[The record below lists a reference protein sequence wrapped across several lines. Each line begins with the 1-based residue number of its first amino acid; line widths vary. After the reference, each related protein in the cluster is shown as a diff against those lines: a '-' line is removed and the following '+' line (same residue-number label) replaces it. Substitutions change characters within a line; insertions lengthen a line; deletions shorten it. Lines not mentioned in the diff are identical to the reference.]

1 MKIYFR
7 GLADIF
13 RPRQIFAD
21 LAQAKISGVVLPLGA
36 YFYWDVDA
44 EGIHRKRE
52 ILPCQMKIDVDADY
66 GALAA
71 FAEPC
76 LSAMQK
82 YGLTAEVFDMPSLGG
97 NLRQVKWIKQWGWER
112 VCDVLKHVQTVVL
125 QFASEKGIGT
135 SFVYYM
141 NPPEMDNEEIYAFNK
156 DYYVCLGRMAADLGI
171 TLLFTN
177 QLDSVGGHIV
187 RGSLADGRE
196 MAQWVD
202 SLNAAV
208 GTEVFGVNFHTGNA
222 NLCGQDMQM
231 FIREVGH
238 RLKAVTVCDNDGRH
252 YASLLPFSTFR
263 RGEYA
268 TDWLGLI
275 RGLRDVDFDGSL
287 IFEANDTIYGYSPLL
302 RPHILQ
308 LAKAVADYLAWQV
321 SLELEMKRHDK
332 IVLFGAGNMCR
343 NYMKN
348 YGDKYPPLFTC
359 DNNSARWGEMFC
371 GLEIKNPQVL
381 RDLPDDVCVFIC
393 NVYYREIEAQLR
405 DLGVKNIAFFND
417 EYMPTFHYDR
427 LERG

>member
-13 RPRQIFAD
+13 RPRQLFAD
-21 LAQAKISGVVLPLGA
+21 LCQAKIPGVVFPLSG
-36 YFYWDVDA
+36 YFYWDINTA
-44 EGIHRKRE
+44 IPHSKRE
-52 ILPCQMKIDVDADY
+52 ILPCQMKMEAEADY
-66 GALAA
+66 SQLAA

-76 LSAMQK
+76 LAGMRDCGMQ
-82 YGLTAEVFDMPSLGG
+82 AEVFDMPSLGG
-97 NLRQVKWIKQWGWER
+97 NLRQAEWIEQLGWER
-112 VCDVLKHVQTVVL
+112 VCDALKHTQEAALRFAAKQGFRISFVHYMLPSDMSNQEVDVFNREYYAWL
-125 QFASEKGIGT
+125 GGLASE
-135 SFVYYM
+135 
-141 NPPEMDNEEIYAFNK
+141 
-156 DYYVCLGRMAADLGI
+156 LGI
-171 TLLFTN
+171 SLLFTN

-187 RGSLADGRE
+187 RGSLADGSE
-196 MAQWVD
+196 MAWWVD
-202 SLNAAV
+202 GLNEAV
-208 GTEVFGVNFHTGNA
+208 GAEVFGVNFHTGNA

-231 FIREVGH
+231 FIREVGP

-275 RGLRDVDFDGSL
+275 RGMRDVDFDGSL

>member
-13 RPRQIFAD
+13 RPKQIFAD
-21 LAQAKISGVVLPLGA
+21 LCQAKIPGVVFPLSG
-36 YFYWDVDA
+36 YFYWDINTA
-44 EGIHRKRE
+44 IPHSKRE
-52 ILPCQMKIDVDADY
+52 ILPCQMRMESEADY
-66 GALAA
+66 SQLAA

-76 LSAMQK
+76 LAGMRDCGMQ
-82 YGLTAEVFDMPSLGG
+82 AEVFDMPSLGG
-97 NLRQVKWIKQWGWER
+97 NLRQAEWIEQLGWER
-112 VCDVLKHVQTVVL
+112 VCGALKYTQEAALRFAAKQGFRISFVHYMLPSDMSNQEVDVFNREYYAWLGGL
-125 QFASEKGIGT
+125 ASE
-135 SFVYYM
+135 
-141 NPPEMDNEEIYAFNK
+141 
-156 DYYVCLGRMAADLGI
+156 LGI
-171 TLLFTN
+171 SLLFTN
-177 QLDSVGGHIV
+177 QLDNVGGHIV
-187 RGSLADGRE
+187 RGSLADGCE
-196 MAQWVD
+196 MAWWVD
-202 SLNAAV
+202 GLNEAV
-208 GTEVFGVNFHTGNA
+208 GAEVFGVNFHTGNA

-252 YASLLPFSTFR
+252 YASLLPFNMFR

-275 RGLRDVDFDGSL
+275 RGMRDVEFDGSL

-302 RPHILQ
+302 RPHVLQ
-308 LAKAVADYLAWQV
+308 LAKAVADYMAWQV

-359 DNNSARWGEMFC
+359 DNNSARWGEIFC
-371 GLEIKNPQVL
+371 GLEIKNPEVL
-381 RDLPDDVCVFIC
+381 RHLPDDVCVFIC

-405 DLGVKNIAFFND
+405 ELGVKNIAFFND

>member
-36 YFYWDVDA
+36 YFYWDVDT
-44 EGIHRKRE
+44 EGINRKRE

-97 NLRQVKWIKQWGWER
+97 NLRQAEWIEQLGWER
-112 VCDVLKHVQTVVL
+112 VCGALKYTQEAALRFAAKQGGRISFVHYILPPDMSNQEVDVFNREYYAWLGGL
-125 QFASEKGIGT
+125 ASE
-135 SFVYYM
+135 
-141 NPPEMDNEEIYAFNK
+141 
-156 DYYVCLGRMAADLGI
+156 LGI
-171 TLLFTN
+171 SLLFTN
-177 QLDSVGGHIV
+177 QLDNVGGHIV

-268 TDWLGLI
+268 TDWLSLI
-275 RGLRDVDFDGSL
+275 RGMRDVDFDGSL

-302 RPHILQ
+302 RPHVLQ

-405 DLGVKNIAFFND
+405 ELGVKNIAFFND

>member
-13 RPRQIFAD
+13 RPKQIFAD
-21 LAQAKISGVVLPLGA
+21 LCQAKIPGVVFPLSG
-36 YFYWDVDA
+36 YFYWDINTD
-44 EGIHRKRE
+44 IPHSKRE
-52 ILPCQMKIDVDADY
+52 ILPCQMKMGTDADY
-66 GALAA
+66 SQLAA

-76 LSAMQK
+76 LAGMRDCGMQ
-82 YGLTAEVFDMPSLGG
+82 ADVFDMPSLGG
-97 NLRQVKWIKQWGWER
+97 NLRQAEWIEQLGWEW
-112 VCDVLKHVQTVVL
+112 VCDALKHTQEAALRFAAKQGFRISFVHYMLSPDMSPQEIDVFNREYYTWL
-125 QFASEKGIGT
+125 GGLASE
-135 SFVYYM
+135 
-141 NPPEMDNEEIYAFNK
+141 
-156 DYYVCLGRMAADLGI
+156 LGI
-171 TLLFTN
+171 SLLFTN
-177 QLDSVGGHIV
+177 QLDNVGGHIV

-208 GTEVFGVNFHTGNA
+208 GAEVFGVNFHAGNA

-238 RLKAVTVCDNDGRH
+238 RLKAATVCDNDGRH
-252 YASLLPFSTFR
+252 YASLLPFSMFR

-275 RGLRDVDFDGSL
+275 RGMRDVDFDGSL

-302 RPHILQ
+302 RPHVLQ

-359 DNNSARWGEMFC
+359 DNNSARWGEIFC
-371 GLEIKNPQVL
+371 GLEIKNPEVL
-381 RDLPDDVCVFIC
+381 RHLPDDVCVFIC

-405 DLGVKNIAFFND
+405 ELGVKNIAFFND